1 MKRPLLLLPLLALC
15 VLSAG
20 CADLAFWAFSNSTRM
35 SNGRIYPRSPSF
47 SIGPFTNAP
56 SSQPAVYVCE
66 QPKEVDLLNGK
77 VVYWHEAFYLWD
89 SGHFA
94 VASASNNRENVLNGD
109 GVLFTYDQKGRGFRM
124 GFFKRDGDS
133 FVGET
138 GAGSTYD
145 TTTGRFSGDAILV
158 DEFRQRYPVSW
169 PAKLPD
175 PIRYDPPI
183 RYIRAKPLQPVPVP
197 DWPPL

>member
-66 QPKEVDLLNGK
+66 QPKEFHLDDGVT
-77 VVYWHEAFYLWD
+77 YWYEAFYLWD

-94 VASASNNRENVLNGD
+94 VATAINDRGNVLNVD
-109 GVLFTYDQKGRGFRM
+109 GFLFTSGNSRCFQM
-124 GFFKRDGDS
+124 GFFKRNGDS

-138 GAGSTYD
+138 GGGNTYD
-145 TTTGRFSGDAILV
+145 TTTGRFSGNAILV